1 MNTSSPRHTL
11 DQETAREPKDSQPT
25 RPIYF
30 MGPFGSEG
38 SAARGQ
44 FIKVPRLVEFRRI
57 WVRYRRPA
65 VLHDA
70 FVRFVALPVE
80 RVVSCSPTAGKTF
93 HCLQYFLPPTVE
105 QHKSVLEL
113 AIRVNVCS
121 NTYGMKALSNPET
134 VHGRINLAVGLAA
147 SPTPM

>member
-11 DQETAREPKDSQPT
+11 DQCG
-25 RPIYF
+25 RP
-30 MGPFGSEG
+30 GPPLNLELDYGSCPVHRQQG
-38 SAARGQ
+38 
-44 FIKVPRLVEFRRI
+44 RL
-57 WVRYRRPA
+57 
-65 VLHDA
+65 
-70 FVRFVALPVE
+70 
-80 RVVSCSPTAGKTF
+80 F

-134 VHGRINLAVGLAA
+134 VHGRIQSSRRSCGVPDSDVITIYHSNSSDGERLITAQ
-147 SPTPM
+147 S